1 MADDSI
7 GGVPGRKNAA
17 EQNIQRREGQTY
29 GIARDDTHD
38 SNAMAS
44 VVRRPGVSARKAM
57 RRDRVEVYAS
67 PTIARKLALGD
78 IQIIETIDQC
88 AIASGTHDPKALQAR
103 ELRLAQG
110 IDVREYA
117 VRSIVSDSDVF
128 DAEIGASGSLN
139 RGAHLDI
146 VRSVAV
152 DREAAQDPVVDIS

>member
-29 GIARDDTHD
+29 GIARDDTHTT
-38 SNAMAS
+38 ATPWPALS
-44 VVRRPGVSARKAM
+44 VARVSRH
-57 RRDRVEVYAS
+57 VEVYAS